1 MTRRLPPRKRFSR
14 PAWAVSV
21 GIGLAVIGFIAAAQ
35 WNSSLG
41 RQEFVTSAQRVLVSE
56 VQQLQRQQE
65 QLRAEIADAEER
77 LAEFQEA
84 SEGSQ
89 TALAQLNEQLAE
101 ARLAAGLTDVRGP
114 GVVIEIADS
123 LRPVPEGERPTDYIV
138 LVDDL
143 RDIVTALWASG
154 AEAITIAGG
163 STDGVAANA
172 ERIVATTSIYGVGSS
187 ILVNTAFLSPPFRIE
202 AIGPEGLH
210 DRFLAHPSFLGRVA
224 QRIEVFGLQFASEP
238 RDELT
243 LPAFVGTTQLRWGAP
258 LAEEPEASQEPDE

>member
-1 MTRRLPPRKRFSR
+1 MPPRQRFSR
-14 PAWAVSV
+14 PAWAISV
-21 GIGLAVIGFIAAAQ
+21 GVGLAVIGFVGAAQ

-56 VQQLQRQQE
+56 AEQLQRQQD
-65 QLRAEIADAEER
+65 QLRAEITEADDRLRAFQAE
-77 LAEFQEA
+77 

-89 TALAQLNEQLAE
+89 TTLDALNAAVAS
-101 ARLAAGLTDVRGP
+101 ARLGAGLTEVTGP

-123 LRPVPEGERPTDYIV
+123 IRPVPEGERPADYIV

-154 AEAITIAGG
+154 ADAITIAGG
-163 STDGVAANA
+163 SADGVSTNA
-172 ERIVATTSIYGVGSS
+172 ERLVATSSIYGVGSS

-210 DRFLAHPSFLGRVA
+210 DRFLAQPSYLTRVSK
-224 QRIEVFGLQFASEP
+224 RIEAFGLQFASEA
-238 RDELT
+238 RDEVT
-243 LPAFVGTTQLRWGAP
+243 LPGFIGNTRLRWGAP
-258 LAEEPEASQEPDE
+258 VGDEVAE